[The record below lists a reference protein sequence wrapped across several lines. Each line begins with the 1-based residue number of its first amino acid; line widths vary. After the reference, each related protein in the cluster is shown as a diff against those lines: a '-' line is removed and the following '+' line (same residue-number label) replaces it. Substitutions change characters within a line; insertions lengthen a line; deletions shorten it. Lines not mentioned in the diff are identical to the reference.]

1 MGMRVPEQWQLVP
14 QVHGGGNA
22 RPDGTVRRR
31 RFVVWSTWTIVL
43 ANVAY
48 GVAIASASVAAFC
61 VGFILVWGAPPSV
74 TAPAF
79 ATFTLWGEVATL
91 PVIVAA
97 SVCLIGAWAA
107 PDRPDVPKRLVYA
120 TTIIVALWLILALT
134 SMIWLHPGVPIPW

>member
-1 MGMRVPEQWQLVP
+1 MPR
-14 QVHGGGNA
+14 VHGGDGE
-22 RPDGTVRRR
+22 RPAGTVRRR
-31 RFVVWSTWTIVL
+31 QRFVVWSTWTIVL

-48 GVAIASASVAAFC
+48 GVAIASAIVATFC
-61 VGFILVWGAPPSV
+61 VGFIFMWGAPTSV

-97 SVCLIGAWAA
+97 SVCLIGAWSAS
-107 PDRPDVPKRLVYA
+107 DRPATPKRLVYA

-134 SMIWLHPGVPIPW
+134 SAIWLHPGVPIPW